1 MSDTGHLSTRV
12 PPSRPSQPDGG
23 GTPVLALRGATLSL
37 GGRTLWSDLDLE
49 VAPGEFIAVLGAN
62 GTGKTSLLRAVLGE
76 HDLDSGSIRLLGQ
89 PLRRGDRRIGYVPQQ
104 RLIDPSV
111 PVRARDLVAMG
122 IDGHRWGTG
131 LPSARRRERVD
142 RLLDSVGA
150 LPLAD
155 TRIGLLSG
163 GEQQRV
169 RMAQALAGDPR
180 LVLADEPFLSLDLR
194 RQAEISALIDEMR
207 RRLGFAILLVTHD
220 INPILD
226 VVDRV
231 LYLAGGSAR
240 LGAPDEVLRSDV
252 LSELYRSPVEVI
264 RSSGRVLVVG
274 VPETPEDA
282 RAHHVEA
289 HR

>member
-1 MSDTGHLSTRV
+1 
-12 PPSRPSQPDGG
+12 
-23 GTPVLALRGATLSL
+23 
-37 GGRTLWSDLDLE
+37 
-49 VAPGEFIAVLGAN
+49 
-62 GTGKTSLLRAVLGE
+62 
-76 HDLDSGSIRLLGQ
+76 
-89 PLRRGDRRIGYVPQQ
+89 
-104 RLIDPSV
+104 
-111 PVRARDLVAMG
+111 
-122 IDGHRWGTG
+122 
-131 LPSARRRERVD
+131 
-142 RLLDSVGA
+142 
-150 LPLAD
+150 
-155 TRIGLLSG
+155 
-163 GEQQRV
+163 
-169 RMAQALAGDPR
+169 MAQALAGDPR